1 MSTPPGPGRRALRCL
16 MPGRNPLAR
25 TSDRLEA
32 VSWVA
37 VAIAL
42 LLAVPIALAVSTV
55 VRVDLVSQA
64 HEQAA
69 TRHQEDAVLLA
80 DAAAEEDRYP
90 GVRSV
95 RAPAVWTG
103 PGGTVRGEVPAP
115 VDARAGESV
124 LIWVDEA
131 GRQVQRP
138 IDRAVVVGNAL
149 IAGILTFLLLAA
161 VVVTAQVALGRLL
174 ERHRARQWAAE
185 WAAVE
190 PRWAGRA
197 DR

>member
-1 MSTPPGPGRRALRCL
+1 

-32 VSWVA
+32 VSWVSA
-37 VAIAL
+37 AIAL

-190 PRWAGRA
+190 PGWAGRA